1 MKNKKK
7 QNRGFGDLKKRKEL
21 KVEENG
27 IGEGE
32 GVGEGEGSGGVWM
45 ERREKL

>member
-1 MKNKKK
+1 
-7 QNRGFGDLKKRKEL
+7 LKKRKEL

-32 GVGEGEGSGGVWM
+32 GEGERSGGVWM

>member
-1 MKNKKK
+1 MKKKK

-27 IGEGE
+27 IGERE
-32 GVGEGEGSGGVWM
+32 GEGERSGGVWM

>member
-1 MKNKKK
+1 
-7 QNRGFGDLKKRKEL
+7 LKKRKEL

-32 GVGEGEGSGGVWM
+32 RSGGVWM

>member
-1 MKNKKK
+1 MKKKK

-32 GVGEGEGSGGVWM
+32 GEGERSGGVWM

>member
-1 MKNKKK
+1 
-7 QNRGFGDLKKRKEL
+7 LKKRKEL

-32 GVGEGEGSGGVWM
+32 GERSGGVWM

>member
-1 MKNKKK
+1 
-7 QNRGFGDLKKRKEL
+7 LKKRKEL